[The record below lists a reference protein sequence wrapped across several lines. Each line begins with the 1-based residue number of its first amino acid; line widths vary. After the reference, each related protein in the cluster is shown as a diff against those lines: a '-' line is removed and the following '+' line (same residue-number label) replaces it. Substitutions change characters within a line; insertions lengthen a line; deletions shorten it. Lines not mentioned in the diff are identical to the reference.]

1 MSRSFRWLLLCTL
14 VVAGLW
20 YHQAPRRTH
29 DRFLTA
35 LLTGSE
41 SELTATVDFPALRDN
56 LKADLAPALARA
68 GGAMGARVGGIIL
81 EQAVN
86 SVLTP
91 SGLAQLVTGFGM
103 RRRQADEVQ
112 SVEDRTVT
120 TYRYRSP
127 ARVDVRM
134 RSSADPESAA
144 GILTYTR
151 SGLRWRLT
159 RITSDALTG
168 SGSPT

>member
-1 MSRSFRWLLLCTL
+1 MSRPLRWLLLCTL
-14 VVAGLW
+14 LVAGVW

-41 SELTATVDFPALRDN
+41 SELAATVDFPAVRDN
-56 LKADLAPALARA
+56 LKADLTPALDRA
-68 GGAMGARVGGIIL
+68 GRAGAQLGGFVL

-86 SVLTP
+86 AVLTP
-91 SGLAQLVTGFGM
+91 QGLAQLVTGFGM
-103 RRRQADEVQ
+103 RRRQADDVQ
-112 SVEDRTVT
+112 VSDERTVT

-127 ARVDVRM
+127 SQVDVRI
-134 RSSADPESAA
+134 RSAADPESAA
-144 GILTYTR
+144 GILTYSR

-159 RITSDALTG
+159 RLTSDALTG
-168 SGSPT
+168 SRSPT